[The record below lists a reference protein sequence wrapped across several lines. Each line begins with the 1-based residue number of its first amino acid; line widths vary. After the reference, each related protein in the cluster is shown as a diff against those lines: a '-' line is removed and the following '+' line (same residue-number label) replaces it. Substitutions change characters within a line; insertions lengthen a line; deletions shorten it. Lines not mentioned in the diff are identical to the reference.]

1 MSFRDSW
8 KWMFYDT
15 SQPID
20 LGSNEIAESAPF
32 LIRGATISTT
42 SVSSGSTATATTPP
56 TASPSLNAKSG
67 LSAGA
72 GAGIGVTMTI
82 VFILICLLA
91 AYCFR
96 RRRQTSTTHS
106 ASAQVYAQHELGVS
120 EHPTSRGSEDIRRSE
135 PPRATFNM
143 NETLPSTH
151 HEMEG
156 HFGTNPVP
164 PPVNTNSNE
173 LSSAARN
180 EMQHYPQVNQ
190 HSEMPG
196 NTVTQVI
203 PRKELPSH
211 DPYEMPGH
219 LRPNQVSP
227 AISRKELPGNPRW
240 IVQDSSQQG

>member
-15 SQPID
+15 SQPIN
-20 LGSNEIAESAPF
+20 LGSNEIAESAQF

-42 SVSSGSTATATTPP
+42 SASSASTATATTPS

-72 GAGIGVTMTI
+72 AAGIGVTMTI
-82 VFILICLLA
+82 VFVLICLLA
-91 AYCFR
+91 GYCFR

-106 ASAQVYAQHELGVS
+106 TSAQVYSKHELGVN
-120 EHPTSRGSEDIRRSE
+120 EHSTSSGSEATRRSE

-143 NETLPSTH
+143 NETLPSAH

-156 HFGTNPVP
+156 HSGTDPVP

-173 LSSAARN
+173 LSSVARHK
-180 EMQHYPQVNQ
+180 MQHCSQVNQ

-196 NTVTQVI
+196 NTVTT
-203 PRKELPSH
+203 SH
-211 DPYEMPGH
+211 
-219 LRPNQVSP
+219 S
-227 AISRKELPGNPRW
+227 
-240 IVQDSSQQG
+240 